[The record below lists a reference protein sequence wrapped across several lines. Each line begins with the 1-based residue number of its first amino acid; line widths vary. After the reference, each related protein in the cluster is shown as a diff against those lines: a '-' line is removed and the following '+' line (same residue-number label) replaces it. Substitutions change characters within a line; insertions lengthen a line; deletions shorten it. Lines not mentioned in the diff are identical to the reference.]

1 LSNINELLTKRLKK
15 AEAPSSKMAEMARQS
30 ASGNLTS
37 FSGMFSVSELS
48 DHEKLLLEDIL
59 NTHANEKNDVT
70 HDLLSL
76 ISLTSEVKAINNQAA
91 ILHGERIKKAQTL
104 FKAYKEGA
112 FTAWLIAAYGNRQTP
127 YNLMQ
132 YFEFYDALPKTLRPQ
147 IESMPRQAIYTLASR
162 DAPFDQKKL
171 VVENYKGE
179 TKSQLLIIIRDLF
192 PLSSNDKRG
201 QSIGEMAILQLTR
214 TLSSLK
220 NKRLKLSKAQKN
232 ELAGLLSEIEQLINN

>member
-1 LSNINELLTKRLKK
+1 
-15 AEAPSSKMAEMARQS
+15 MAEMARQS

-48 DHEKLLLEDIL
+48 SHEKLLLEEIL
-59 NTHANEKNDVT
+59 NTHANEKNNVS
-70 HDLLSL
+70 HDLNVLV
-76 ISLTSEVKAINNQAA
+76 SLTSEVKAINNQAA

-104 FKAYKEGA
+104 FKTYKDGA
-112 FTAWLIAAYGNRQTP
+112 FTAWLMAAYGNRQTP

-201 QSIGEMAILQLTR
+201 QSIGEMAIQGLTR
-214 TLSSLK
+214 TLNTLK
-220 NKRLKLSKAQKN
+220 NKRLKLSKLQKN
-232 ELAGLLSEIEQLINN
+232 ELTSLLSEIEELINS